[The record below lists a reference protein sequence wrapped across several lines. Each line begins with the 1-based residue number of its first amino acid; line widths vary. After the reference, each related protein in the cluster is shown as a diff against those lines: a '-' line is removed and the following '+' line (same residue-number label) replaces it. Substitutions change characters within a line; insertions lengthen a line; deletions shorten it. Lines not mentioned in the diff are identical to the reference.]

1 MKKSKLGSSKNPLFA
16 EGERAKRTGAL
27 ERHRKPERGV
37 FRVTQMIGTLTA
49 LMLMMGALLFSV
61 PAYAAEPLTVDA
73 VWLTGGTL
81 HIEVTDEQTGINQ
94 TLELPLSDY
103 AGNSEYV
110 SVQAADK
117 DGNLSNTIQFKNPF
131 YDPEAPDAPDAST
144 TPPQGESTVPDGTIP
159 LTPDGSGTV
168 VDNVTDGDGKEF
180 FSVETP
186 DGNVFYLVVDRQR
199 NTDNVYLLNAVTE
212 NDLASLAKPGDG
224 ITVSGVPSPEPS
236 APAASPEPTPENSG
250 GTGNGTL
257 IIVLIAA
264 VVAGGAGYY
273 FKIVRPRKLAAQRDD
288 EEEYPEEYGEDG
300 DEQ

>member
-1 MKKSKLGSSKNPLFA
+1 MKITKFLY
-16 EGERAKRTGAL
+16 
-27 ERHRKPERGV
+27 
-37 FRVTQMIGTLTA
+37 TLTA

-73 VWLTGGTL
+73 VWLTGDTL

-103 AGNSEYV
+103 AGNSEFV

-131 YDPEAPDAPDAST
+131 YDPEAPDAPVSSA
-144 TPPQGESTVPDGTIP
+144 PPSQSESIIPDGTTP

-168 VDNVTDGDGKEF
+168 VDNATEGDGKEF
-180 FSVETP
+180 FSVETA

-212 NDLASLAKPGDG
+212 NDLESLAKPGDG

-236 APAASPEPTPENSG
+236 APPASPEPAPKESG
-250 GTGNGTL
+250 GAGGGGTL
-257 IIVLIAA
+257 IFVLLAA
-264 VVAGGAGYY
+264 VIVGGAGYY
-273 FKIVRPRKLAAQRDD
+273 FKIVRPKKMAQGEDD
-288 EEEYPEEYGEDG
+288 DYEEEPDYEDIGEEG